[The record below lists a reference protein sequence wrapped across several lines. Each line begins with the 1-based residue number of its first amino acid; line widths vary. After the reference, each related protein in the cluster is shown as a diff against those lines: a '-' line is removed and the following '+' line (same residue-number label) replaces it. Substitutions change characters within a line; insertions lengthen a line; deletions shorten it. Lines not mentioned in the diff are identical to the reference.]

1 MIKIGT
7 WLLSMMQPLIARI
20 LASLG
25 FSVVTITGFELAV
38 GQLKDAVK
46 AGINTL
52 PGDTLNLFLYAGGGY
67 GLGMILG
74 AITTKLL
81 LWQVQS
87 AVQILGRNP
96 G

>member
-1 MIKIGT
+1 MRIGT
-7 WLLSMMQPLIARI
+7 WLLALMEPLIGRI

-38 GQLKDAVK
+38 QQVKDLVTS
-46 AGINTL
+46 GVNSL
-52 PGDTLNLFLYAGGGY
+52 PADMLNLFLYAGGGV
-67 GLGMILG
+67 GLGMIFG

-81 LWQVQS
+81 LWQIQN
-87 AVQILGRNP
+87 ATRILGANP

>member
-1 MIKIGT
+1 MKIGT
-7 WLLSMMQPLIARI
+7 WLLSMMQPLMARI
-20 LASLG
+20 LTSIG
-25 FSVVTITGFELAV
+25 FSVVSITGFDLAV
-38 GQLKDAVK
+38 GQLKDMVK
-46 AGINTL
+46 GGINSL

-81 LWQVQS
+81 LWQIQS
-87 AVQILGRNP
+87 ATQILGKNP

>member
-1 MIKIGT
+1 MKIGT
-7 WLLSMMQPLIARI
+7 WLLSMMQPLLARI
-20 LASLG
+20 LTALG
-25 FSVVTITGFELAV
+25 FSVVSITGFDLAV
-38 GQLKDAVK
+38 GQLKDMVK
-46 AGINTL
+46 GGINSL

-81 LWQVQS
+81 LWQIQS
-87 AVQILGRNP
+87 ATQILGRNP

>member
-1 MIKIGT
+1 
-7 WLLSMMQPLIARI
+7 MMQPLLARI
-20 LASLG
+20 LTALG
-25 FSVVTITGFELAV
+25 FSVVSITGFDLAV
-38 GQLKDAVK
+38 GQLKDMVK
-46 AGINTL
+46 GGINSL

-81 LWQVQS
+81 LWQIQS
-87 AVQILGRNP
+87 ATQILGRNP

>member
-1 MIKIGT
+1 MKIGT

-20 LASLG
+20 LSAIG
-25 FSVVTITGFELAV
+25 FSIITITGFELV
-38 GQLKDAVK
+38 IGQLKDLVK
-46 AGINTL
+46 AGVNSM
-52 PGDTLNLFLYAGGGY
+52 PADMLNIFLYAGCGH

-81 LWQVQS
+81 LWQIQS
-87 AVQILGRNP
+87 ATQILGRNP